1 MNDAVAARLAEIGLV
16 IPTPQGKLGDYVPG
30 VVAGD
35 LLFLSGQTPQVDGA
49 PTVRGRVG
57 VDVEIPDAAAAAGV
71 AALNALALAARLLGS
86 LDRVAGVVRVTGYV
100 ASPPEFERHPEVL
113 DGASRVFVQAF
124 GEAGRHARSA
134 VGVSSLPQGAPVEI
148 DVVLRLVPES
158 AVPPIGE

>member
-1 MNDAVAARLAEIGLV
+1 MSGAIAARLAEIGLV
-16 IPTPQGKLGDYVPG
+16 IPTPPERLGDYVPG
-30 VVAGD
+30 VIAGD
-35 LLFLSGQTPQVDGA
+35 LLFLSGQTPQVDGV

-57 VDVEIPDAAAAAGV
+57 AGVAIPDAAEAAGV
-71 AALNALALAARLLGS
+71 AALNALALASRLLGG

-100 ASPPEFERHPEVL
+100 ASPPEFERHPEVI

-148 DVVLRLVPES
+148 DVVLRLSPVNPN
-158 AVPPIGE
+158 GE